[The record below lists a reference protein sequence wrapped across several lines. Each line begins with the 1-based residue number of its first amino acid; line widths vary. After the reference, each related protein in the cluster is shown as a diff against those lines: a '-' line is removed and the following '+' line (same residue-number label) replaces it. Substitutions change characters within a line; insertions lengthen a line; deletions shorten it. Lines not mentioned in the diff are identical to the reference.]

1 MGSKTPATHVAPNR
15 ETLFRFLLSQ
25 ASAAGYSGSLVWAVA
40 EDTDGGG
47 WLPGN
52 DGPDYVFRYSEDG
65 AVSLRAEYDRARTA
79 NVVSGAA
86 NISSSSPPATP
97 GPTAPTTPAPSPPP
111 PPPPACPD
119 VPPPGPPYYSCAQQV
134 GWGKCNE
141 TWMQGYCKASC
152 GKCPSSSP
160 SPPATPAPTAPTT
173 PAPTPR
179 PTTPAPTPRQTTPSP
194 TAPPVTTKP
203 APTPSPP
210 SPPACPD
217 VPPPGPPYYSCAQQV
232 GWGKCGE
239 TWMRGYCKRSCGKC

>member
-65 AVSLRAEYDRARTA
+65 AVSLRVEYDRARTA

-86 NISSSSPPATP
+86 NISSSPPATP
-97 GPTAPTTPAPSPPP
+97 G
-111 PPPPACPD
+111 
-119 VPPPGPPYYSCAQQV
+119 
-134 GWGKCNE
+134 
-141 TWMQGYCKASC
+141 
-152 GKCPSSSP
+152 
-160 SPPATPAPTAPTT
+160 PTAPTT